1 MFGKKILRINSFYI
15 WGKENCGI
23 LFVYCVVI
31 CSSLRRCV
39 YGDNFLL
46 FRILKLYYGIVI
58 YYYMNKFCLFIV
70 ECFGG
75 SKKDLYN

>member
-1 MFGKKILRINSFYI
+1 MFGKKILRINSFDF

-23 LFVYCVVI
+23 LLVYCVVI

-39 YGDNFLL
+39 YGDYFLL

-58 YYYMNKFCLFIV
+58 YYCMNNVKV
-70 ECFGG
+70 
-75 SKKDLYN
+75 DLVIWKRGDFN